1 MLRDASI
8 SAITTATARSDAIKQ
23 SVRLSGRDEG
33 VLFRTSGNVPAEG
46 TDTTA
51 PLEDIEA
58 MPRVIYIHSNGER
71 NEVEVP
77 IGQNLMMAATGHD
90 IEGIVG
96 DCGGAMSCATCH
108 VMVEEPFAALLP
120 APDDTENQMLD
131 FTAAPR
137 ESNSRL
143 SCQIVMSDMLDGIA
157 VRIADPQ
164 L

>member
-1 MLRDASI
+1 MDGVESRSALRRRPSP
-8 SAITTATARSDAIKQ
+8 R
-23 SVRLSGRDEG
+23 GGE
-33 VLFRTSGNVPAEG
+33 GNVPAEG
-46 TDTTA
+46 TDTIA
-51 PLEDIEA
+51 HMEDIES
-58 MPRVIYIHSNGER
+58 MPRVIYIHPNGER
-71 NEVEVP
+71 HEVEVP
-77 IGQNLMMAATGHD
+77 IGQNLMMAAAGHG

-108 VMVEEPFAALLP
+108 VVVEESFAALLP

-137 ESNSRL
+137 QPNSRL
-143 SCQIVMSDMLDGIA
+143 SCQIQMSDVLDGIA

>member
-1 MLRDASI
+1 
-8 SAITTATARSDAIKQ
+8 
-23 SVRLSGRDEG
+23 
-33 VLFRTSGNVPAEG
+33 
-46 TDTTA
+46 
-51 PLEDIEA
+51 
-58 MPRVIYIHSNGER
+58 MPRVIYIHPNGER

-77 IGQNLMMAATGHD
+77 IGQSLMMAATAHD

-108 VMVEEPFAALLP
+108 VMVDESFAALLP

-131 FTAAPR
+131 YTAAPR
-137 ESNSRL
+137 EANSRL
-143 SCQIVMSDMLDGIA
+143 SCQVVMSDVLDGIG

>member
-1 MLRDASI
+1 MKGSCRC
-8 SAITTATARSDAIKQ
+8 TSD
-23 SVRLSGRDEG
+23 
-33 VLFRTSGNVPAEG
+33 NVPAEG
-46 TDTTA
+46 TDATA
-51 PLEDIEA
+51 PLQDIEA
-58 MPRVIYIHSNGER
+58 MPRVIYIHSNGDR

-108 VMVEEPFAALLP
+108 VMVEEPFAALLT
-120 APDDTENQMLD
+120 APDDTQNQMLD

-143 SCQIVMSDMLDGIA
+143 SCQIVMSDMLDGI
-157 VRIADPQ
+157 VMRIADPQ